1 MRETKVARD
10 YRPVS
15 GGVSGERD
23 SKAVGLIDCKFIG
36 SMGPSK

>member
-23 SKAVGLIDCKFIG
+23 SKAVGLIDSKSIG
-36 SMGPSK
+36 SIGANK